1 MCYNFNGQEIIFKD
15 FDVRRELVE
24 SIARLNDW
32 IFDEIAFHQEDPK
45 LSKKIVR
52 IRNKLPINL

>member
-1 MCYNFNGQEIIFKD
+1 MFMKYNWNPTNE
-15 FDVRRELVE
+15 RRDLVE

-32 IFDEIAFHQEDPK
+32 IFDEIAFHQEDPE

-52 IRNKLPINL
+52 NKNKLPLNI

>member
-1 MCYNFNGQEIIFKD
+1 MRYSFNFKGLVFNDYKE
-15 FDVRRELVE
+15 RRNLVE

-32 IFDEIAFHQEDPK
+32 IAIETIFYQDDPE

-52 IRNKLPINL
+52 MKNKLPLNI